1 MKSNRILVTC
11 PKGIPPY
18 LKQELTSHGYPV
30 VAESI
35 AGVETIGSLADTMAL
50 NLLLRTAHRVLCHLS
65 TFPAHDAN
73 ELYAEVSAIEW
84 EQYLDE
90 HEYLSVHSSVDNPS
104 IDNPLF
110 ANMKCKDAIV
120 DRMRKVTGE
129 RPNSGAEM
137 SGAVVFLYWKG
148 NECSVYLDTSGE
160 PLAKREYRRI
170 PMKAPMQETLAAA
183 VIMESGWSGDGNFVN
198 PMCGSGTLAIEAA
211 LMALNRA
218 PGILRSNFGFMHL
231 KGFVKDDWETV
242 RSKARAGTRKN
253 LSGKIIAAD
262 NNPAA
267 VQAARKNAATAGVDN
282 LIEFVVC
289 DFRETPVPEG
299 GGIVMMNPEYGERL
313 GRMHELE
320 FTYKAM
326 GDFLKQKCRG
336 YAGYI
341 FTGNLDLA
349 KKVGL
354 KASRRTPFYN
364 SKIECR
370 LLKYDLYEGSR
381 KKDAL
386 KSPDAER

>member
-1 MKSNRILVTC
+1 MKSNSILVTC
-11 PKGIPPY
+11 PKVLPPY
-18 LKQELTSHGYPV
+18 LKQEIASLGFSV

-35 AGVETIGSLADTMAL
+35 AGVETKGSLADTMML
-50 NLLLRTAHRVLCHLS
+50 NLSLRTAHRVLYHLA
-65 TFPAHDAN
+65 TFPVHDAN
-73 ELYAEVSAIEW
+73 ELYAAVSEIEW
-84 EQYLDE
+84 EQYLDTRQ
-90 HEYLSVHSSVDNPS
+90 YLSVHSSVDNPT
-104 IDNPLF
+104 IANPLF
-110 ANMKCKDAIV
+110 ANVKCKDAIV
-120 DRMRKVTGE
+120 DRMRNVTGE

-148 NECSVYLDTSGE
+148 DECSLYLDTSGE

-211 LMALNRA
+211 FIALNRA

-231 KGFVKDDWETV
+231 KGFVKDDWETL
-242 RSKARAGTRKN
+242 RSSARAGTRKN
-253 LSGKIIAAD
+253 MNGKIIATD

-267 VQAARKNAATAGVDN
+267 VQAAKRNAATAGVEH
-282 LIEFVVC
+282 LIEFSVC

-299 GGIVMMNPEYGERL
+299 GGVVMMNPEYGERL
-313 GRMHELE
+313 GRMQELE

-326 GDFLKQKCRG
+326 GDFLKQNCKG
-336 YAGYI
+336 YTGYI

-354 KASRRTPFYN
+354 KASRRTPFFN

-381 KKDAL
+381 Q
-386 KSPDAER
+386 KSPAERTDTER